1 MQNLILRNLMMAL
14 SQTLKKKKKKKKKAR
29 FLSTSSFFDNEK
41 YDELTKS
48 KLNKKS
54 SDGSSN
60 KKSGYFYSLEDLS
73 FIRSLTKLMLLVFI
87 KINMLKRGQTS
98 NATKI

>member
-14 SQTLKKKKKKKKKAR
+14 SQTLKKKKKKKKKKKAR

-41 YDELTKS
+41 YDGLTKS

-54 SDGSSN
+54 FDGGSN
-60 KKSGYFYSLEDLS
+60 KKRGYFYSL
-73 FIRSLTKLMLLVFI
+73 
-87 KINMLKRGQTS
+87 
-98 NATKI
+98 